1 MNRMT
6 LSQEQQ
12 ILIKGV
18 FHIPQGFNRL
28 YILSVEWHAQV
39 SDLNGLK
46 RSFINSHPVWKLVV

>member
-28 YILSVEWHAQV
+28 YISI
-39 SDLNGLK
+39 DL
-46 RSFINSHPVWKLVV
+46 